1 MKVELKVRADGA
13 LTPIYANLHTLII
26 IMFVRTALTATAPR
40 MKQGYQRNHKQY
52 FFSHNCYKNAWTQQC
67 LHWQIWFWLTDPVW
81 RLESVRLCG
90 QKFGGYPQFLLGT
103 YCVMRFLV
111 FMRCCLRKPTKGVE
125 RKYYRQ
131 IVIYGGMQRIS
142 SFTIRFLGWMI

>member
-52 FFSHNCYKNAWTQQC
+52 FLAITVTKMLEHNNVCTGKS
-67 LHWQIWFWLTDPVW
+67 D
-81 RLESVRLCG
+81 SG
-90 QKFGGYPQFLLGT
+90 
-103 YCVMRFLV
+103 
-111 FMRCCLRKPTKGVE
+111 
-125 RKYYRQ
+125 
-131 IVIYGGMQRIS
+131 
-142 SFTIRFLGWMI
+142 